1 MESAQRE
8 GQLLGWIFPMEI
20 RILLLRQL
28 AAPQWI
34 LEHQKCFI
42 AINGEKNPVAP
53 LPPPTRTATPLLVNL
68 AFDVFTSDAN
78 GLRIARAGRPCGDNK

>member
-53 LPPPTRTATPLLVNL
+53 LPPNKDRDTASGKSCVRRVHL
-68 AFDVFTSDAN
+68 
-78 GLRIARAGRPCGDNK
+78 GC